1 MKNVTDTGRFSIGEK
16 IFGVCFTIRVARA
29 GQSDSLVRY
38 FHPFLL
44 KRLPLPFS
52 KNCLETEVLTVSE
65 HHKVS
70 RRHDTEGKKD
80 CDGYVL
86 SSASGITFKNQYP
99 FADYGQLDDTANWV
113 FSGVNDADNTVKKY
127 IDVLMIMPDLYK
139 AKSDNDNPDQ
149 EFYSGLYDELST
161 RFEEAFP
168 GKCLE
173 TSPLTIY
180 ENGKD
185 GVFSGYFST
194 AIVDKTQ

>member
-1 MKNVTDTGRFSIGEK
+1 METFTDTGRFSIGEK

-44 KRLPLPFS
+44 KRLALPFS

-70 RRHDTEGKKD
+70 QRHDTEDKKD

-99 FADYGQLDDTANWV
+99 FADYGQLDDTADWV
-113 FSGVNDADNTVKKY
+113 FSGVNEADNTVKKY

-149 EFYSGLYDELST
+149 EFYSSLYDEISAK
-161 RFEEAFP
+161 FEEAFP

-173 TSPLTIY
+173 TSPVY
-180 ENGKD
+180 AYQNGKN
-185 GVFSGYFST
+185 VVIKKFFNT
-194 AIVDKTQ
+194 IIADKTQ